1 MSTGR
6 LENQE
11 NKKENKLMKF
21 MAGNIEVSLSHSIV
35 KKYLV
40 NGQGD
45 VTDQEIMYFM
55 HLCKA
60 KQLNPFIREA
70 YLIKYGSEPAT
81 LVTAKD
87 ALEKRAIKN
96 QNYNGKKVGIYVMVI
111 ETGELI
117 RREGTIYIKEKEK
130 IIGAWCTVY
139 RKDWENPV
147 TVEVNLEEYIVRKKD
162 GTLNT
167 NWANKPVTM
176 ITKVAKAQALR
187 EAFIEDLSGMYE
199 QEEINADIPLDT
211 TPINDIEDAEIIDET
226 NETDASSGNQTA
238 ASIL

>member
-21 MAGNIEVSLSHSIV
+21 MAGSIEVSLSPAIV

-40 NGQGD
+40 NGQGN
-45 VTDQEIMYFM
+45 VTDAEIMYFM
-55 HLCKA
+55 HLCRA
-60 KQLNPFIREA
+60 NQLNPFIREA

-96 QNYNGKKVGIYVMVI
+96 PNYNGKKVGIYVMNK
-111 ETGELI
+111 ETEELI
-117 RREGTIYIKEKEK
+117 KKEGTVYLKAKEEVV
-130 IIGAWCTVY
+130 GAWCTVY

-147 TVEVNLEEYIVRKKD
+147 TVEVNIDEYIGRKKD
-162 GTLNT
+162 GTPNT
-167 NWANKPVTM
+167 NWKNKPVTM

-199 QEEINADIPLDT
+199 QEEINADIPLDN
-211 TPINDIEDAEIIDET
+211 TPISDIEDIEIIDET
-226 NETDASSGNQTA
+226 NNSDTSSEEQTA